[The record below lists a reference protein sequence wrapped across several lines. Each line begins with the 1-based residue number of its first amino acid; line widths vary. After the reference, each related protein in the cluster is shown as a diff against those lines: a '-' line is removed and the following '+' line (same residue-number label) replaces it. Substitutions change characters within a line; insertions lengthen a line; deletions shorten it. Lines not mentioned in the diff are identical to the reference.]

1 MENQLKERNH
11 RRMMRALRVRKHVK
25 GTADKPRFSVFKSN
39 KHLSVQIIDD
49 EKGIT
54 IASYGSLAEEFQK
67 KKAGSVKSK
76 EVAKEIGKK
85 IAALAKKN
93 NVERVVFDRG
103 RYKFHGVIAEL
114 ANAAREN
121 GLVF

>member
-1 MENQLKERNH
+1 MDNQIKFRNAK
-11 RRMMRALRVRKHVK
+11 RIKRALRVRKHVR
-25 GTADKPRFSVFKSN
+25 GTSDKPRFSVFKSN

-49 EKGIT
+49 ESGKT
-54 IASYGSLAEEFQK
+54 LVSYGSLAEEFSKQK
-67 KKAGSVKSK
+67 SSTKSK
-76 EVAKEIGKK
+76 ETAKQIGKI
-85 IAALAKKN
+85 IAGLARKN
-93 NVERVVFDRG
+93 NIERVVFDRG